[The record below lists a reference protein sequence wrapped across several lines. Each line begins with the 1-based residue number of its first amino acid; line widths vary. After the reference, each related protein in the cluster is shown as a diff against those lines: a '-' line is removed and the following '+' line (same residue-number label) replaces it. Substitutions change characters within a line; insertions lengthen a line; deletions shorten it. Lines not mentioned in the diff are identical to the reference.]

1 MACRQPAVLVA
12 VIAAVVVPVVN
23 IPLRDTIVVAAL
35 VFSGISR
42 AIDRSEVGGGISG
55 SCTWN
60 RTTDTRSIYLTQTAH
75 L

>member
-42 AIDRSEVGGGISG
+42 AIDRSEVVGG
-55 SCTWN
+55 
-60 RTTDTRSIYLTQTAH
+60 L
-75 L
+75 